1 MACKIVIIEDEEIIR
16 RELKILLEN
25 ALYEV
30 SAFSEFDNEVAAPED
45 FQDVAGEILRLA
57 PDLVLLDV
65 NLPGGS
71 GFDVCTQLREQS
83 QVPVIFL
90 TSRTDSMDELTGMLK
105 GGDDYIMK
113 PYQPPILLARIAAV
127 LKRTKGAFP
136 KGNFFGE
143 TLLYSHKGV
152 ELDLSR
158 CSLRVGKE
166 RAELT
171 KNEMKILHRLF
182 LQPGQYVSR
191 MDLIEYLWENQ
202 IFIDDNTLSVHMT
215 RIREKLRALGV
226 TDFVETKRGVGYRI

>member
-25 ALYEV
+25 ALY
-30 SAFSEFDNEVAAPED
+30 EVAAPED

-90 TSRTDSMDELTGMLK
+90 TSRTDFMDELTGMLK

>member
-1 MACKIVIIEDEEIIR
+1 MACKIVIVEDEAIIR

-25 ALYEV
+25 ALY
-30 SAFSEFDNEVAAPED
+30 EVAAPED
-45 FQDVAGEILRLA
+45 FQDVAGEILRLT

-105 GGDDYIMK
+105 GGDDYVMK

-136 KGNFFGE
+136 KGNSPKGNFFGE
-143 TLLYSHKGV
+143 TLLFTHKGV

-158 CSLRVGKE
+158 CSLHVGKG

-226 TDFVETKRGVGYRI
+226 RDFVETKRGVGYRI